1 MNTRL
6 SHIARAWLAVVFSF
20 LCLCAHAQDTLA
32 VSSHAND
39 ADDYRFKPTQL
50 VAPATAI
57 AAGIALSIDYDNGI
71 NKWVDDG
78 LGDSDKGRH
87 TTADDYLR
95 FVPSVAHLTLGFAG
109 VRSGYN
115 FKERLVTSVTAHAI
129 TLALAWGLK
138 HSVSE
143 LRPDGS
149 DHHSFPS
156 GHTAIAFTGAELMRI
171 EYGNAWGA
179 AGYGVAALTSFLRL
193 YNHKHWLG
201 DVAVSAGIGIL
212 SARIAHW
219 LLPFNRRWLG
229 IDKRSHG
236 ATVAAAPLYN
246 PTQRVAGLSLFV
258 QF

>member
-1 MNTRL
+1 MSKLL
-6 SHIARAWLAVVFSF
+6 SHIVCSCFLIVLSCVSF
-20 LCLCAHAQDTLA
+20 CAHAQDTLT
-32 VSSHAND
+32 VTTT
-39 ADDYRFKPTQL
+39 ADTTADYRFKPVQL
-50 VAPATAI
+50 VAPAAAI
-57 AAGIALSIDYDNGI
+57 VAGVALSIDYDHGI

-78 LGDSDKGRH
+78 LGDADKGRH

-109 VRSGYN
+109 VKSDYN

-129 TLALAWGLK
+129 TVALAWGLK
-138 HSVSE
+138 YSVSE
-143 LRPDGS
+143 RRPDDS
-149 DHHSFPS
+149 NHHSFPS

-179 AGYGVAALTSFLRL
+179 VGYGVAALTSFLRL

-219 LLPFNRRWLG
+219 MLPFNRRWLG
-229 IDKRSHG
+229 LNKQSHG
-236 ATVAAAPLYN
+236 ATVAAAPLYY
-246 PTQRVAGLSLFV
+246 PTQRAAGLSLYV

>member
-1 MNTRL
+1 MLIRVL
-6 SHIARAWLAVVFSF
+6 IGIALAVAST
-20 LCLCAHAQDTLA
+20 LGCLQAGAQDTLA
-32 VSSHAND
+32 LCQP
-39 ADDYRFKPTQL
+39 ADTATTYRFKPAQL
-50 VAPATAI
+50 AAPAAAI
-57 AAGIALSIDYDNGI
+57 AAGVALAIDYKHGI

-78 LGDSDKGRH
+78 LDKNDKRRH

-109 VRSGYN
+109 VKTDYN
-115 FKERLVTSVTAHAI
+115 FKERLATSVTAHAI
-129 TLALAWGLK
+129 AVALAWGLK
-138 HSVSE
+138 YTVSE
-143 LRPDGS
+143 QRPDGS

-201 DVAVSAGIGIL
+201 DVAMSAGIGIL

-229 IDKRSHG
+229 LRKTSSG
-236 ATVAAAPLYN
+236 TTVAAAPLYS
-246 PTQRVAGLSLFV
+246 PAQRAAGLSLFV